1 MAKVIESGSLRLP
14 VSMNSKFDKKL
25 LQKHIDEASA
35 FVMHCQ
41 SENKCI
47 LDVCGD
53 RGDLYFL
60 LHACLQNSFIN
71 E

>member
-1 MAKVIESGSLRLP
+1 MVKVIESGNLGLPLRLP
-14 VSMNSKFDKKL
+14 VSINSKFDKEL
-25 LQKHIDEASA
+25 LQRHIDEASA
-35 FVMHCQ
+35 FVMHCN

-60 LHACLQNSFIN
+60 LHACLKN
-71 E
+71 

>member
-1 MAKVIESGSLRLP
+1 MVKIIESGSLRLP
-14 VSMNSKFDKKL
+14 VSKHSKFDINL

-35 FVMHCQ
+35 FVLHCQ

-60 LHACLQNSFIN
+60 LHACLHNSFIK
-71 E
+71 